1 MKRILSCLLLCVLLL
16 SLFSIPVSAASATVS
31 LTASAATVY
40 SGNRVSVYIK
50 IQGSE
55 KIGSWNFSL
64 SYDPAYLEYVS
75 GADGGGGGTL
85 LFVDSTDGVSSISK
99 TVVFKTK
106 RLGETKVT
114 VNPTQIIGFDSMRPM
129 SVSSATRAINIIPT
143 PTLSGDN
150 TLSSLSVSP
159 GTLEPVFAAGTQNYT
174 MTVPFDVTELTVS
187 GTPAHRAASVAVTG
201 NALNVGENKV
211 EVTCTAQNGSTRVYT
226 ITVTRQQS
234 ELAGVTAAV
243 GDKTYTV
250 AHDPSQLSVP
260 EGFTASSLSFGDKK
274 ILAYLSPKDSIAIA
288 YLISE
293 AESGWFVY
301 DRAQQSFYPLVAIS
315 ATAQSYVILP
325 LPAEISLPAGFIP
338 AEITVGETAYSVYKN
353 TAIEAKGLCLV
364 YAMAPDGTLGFY
376 YYDESTRA
384 FISYF
389 ASSVM
394 TGANGEILS
403 EGEMQTL
410 LSESNSKNRMLEI
423 VALSLALVVVLLVI
437 GLILAI
443 VLPKRKKKAKIEK
456 EEDRVDEAMNT
467 LVMGEPVTYA
477 DNHATEQEIASSRP
491 EDPEGVDELRQIY
504 GLSEVTLERFKFCA
518 ECGEKLPYSAEKC
531 PKCGKECE

>member
-106 RLGETKVT
+106 RLGETEVI

-129 SVSSATRAINIIPT
+129 SVSSAKRTINIIPT

-159 GTLEPVFAAGTQNYT
+159 GTLEPAFAAGTLNYT
-174 MTVPFDVTELTVS
+174 MSVPFDVTELTVS
-187 GTPAHRAASVAVTG
+187 GTPAHQAASVAVTG
-201 NALNVGENKV
+201 NTLNVGENKV

-234 ELAGVTAAV
+234 ELAGVTTTV

-250 AHDPSQLSVP
+250 AHDPTQLTVP
-260 EGFTASSLSFGDKK
+260 EGFTASSLSLGDKK
-274 ILAYLSPKDSIAIA
+274 ILGYLSPKDSIAIA
-288 YLISE
+288 YLVSE
-293 AESGWFVY
+293 GESGWFIF
-301 DRAQQSFYPLVAIS
+301 DRTQQSFSPFITMS
-315 ATAQSYVILP
+315 AAAQSFVILP
-325 LPAEISLPAGFIP
+325 LPAELSLPAGFVP
-338 AEITVGETAYSVYKN
+338 AEITVGEATYSVYKN
-353 TAIEAKGLCLV
+353 TAIEAEGLCLV
-364 YAMAPDGTLGFY
+364 YAMAPDGTLGLY

-394 TGANGEILS
+394 TGANGEVLS

-410 LSESNSKNRMLEI
+410 LSEVNGKNRMLEI

-443 VLPKRKKKAKIEK
+443 VLPKRKMKAKIEK
-456 EEDRVDEAMNT
+456 EEDRVDEATDT
-467 LVMGEPVTYA
+467 LVMGETMSYSNKQV
-477 DNHATEQEIASSRP
+477 TEQEIASARS
-491 EDPEGVDELRQIY
+491 EDPEGLEELRQIY
-504 GLSEVTLERFKFCA
+504 GMSEVTLERYKFCA
-518 ECGEKLPYSAEKC
+518 DCGEKLPYSAEKC
-531 PKCGKECE
+531 PKCGKDCE